1 MGEQKGKWSTQWSES
16 LSVVSDSLWPH
27 GLYNYTVHGILQA
40 KILEWVAVPFS
51 TPDQNTGVGSCC
63 LLQGIFQ
70 TQGLNP
76 GLPHCRQILYQLSH
90 QGSPELPRV
99 PTYSVYCWDCWSTA
113 GALGI
118 TSIASKP
125 EAWNQFC
132 LEIPRAHGPPA
143 LLGSQQMLLNSQQ
156 MLLKSTD
163 IHTISLSTS
172 EARSWRKNWTPSFLR
187 ALSSK
192 KQTPGQNSMCM
203 IVYCGKYLWSIKRE
217 GAGVDGVSLQTRRK
231 AWHLW
236 KKRKKR
242 KKEGGFSRKNPK
254 L

>member
-1 MGEQKGKWSTQWSES
+1 M
-16 LSVVSDSLWPH
+16 SDSLWPH

-40 KILEWVAVPFS
+40 KILEWVAVPFP
-51 TPDQNTGVGSCC
+51 TPDQNTGVGSRC
-63 LLQGIFQ
+63 LLQGIFP

-90 QGSPELPRV
+90 QGSPELPRA
-99 PTYSVYCWDCWSTA
+99 PTYSVYCWGCWNTA

-118 TSIASKP
+118 TSIASRP
-125 EAWNQFC
+125 EAWNQFSH
-132 LEIPRAHGPPA
+132 EIPRAHGPPA
-143 LLGSQQMLLNSQQ
+143 LLDSPQ

-172 EARSWRKNWTPSFLR
+172 EARSWRKNWTPSFLW

-192 KQTPGQNSMCM
+192 KQTPGQNSTCL

-236 KKRKKR
+236 KKRKK
-242 KKEGGFSRKNPK
+242 EGGFSSKNPK